1 MRRLSW
7 PCSQSVH
14 LVSHCQRRR
23 GYGDDVSCGRR
34 WIGSEVVRGPVLPR
48 ACRTMCAFLREVGW
62 SEVHVR
68 ACTLSVPRVG
78 LGRISRTHRGW
89 TCGRIALDFLTF
101 YDLYV
106 LYSSHET
113 RWTSLSGEQR
123 TRGDLCVLN

>member
-89 TCGRIALDFLTF
+89 TWGASRDFLTS
-101 YDLYV
+101 DLYV
-106 LYSSHET
+106 YFTPPMKRDGHRSVENNE
-113 RWTSLSGEQR
+113 REATS
-123 TRGDLCVLN
+123 VF

>member
-48 ACRTMCAFLREVGW
+48 ACRTMCAFLGEVGW
-62 SEVHVR
+62 SVVHVR

-78 LGRISRTHRGW
+78 LPGTH
-89 TCGRIALDFLTF
+89 LTNPPRM
-101 YDLYV
+101 DLGAINCQ
-106 LYSSHET
+106 SFI
-113 RWTSLSGEQR
+113 
-123 TRGDLCVLN
+123 